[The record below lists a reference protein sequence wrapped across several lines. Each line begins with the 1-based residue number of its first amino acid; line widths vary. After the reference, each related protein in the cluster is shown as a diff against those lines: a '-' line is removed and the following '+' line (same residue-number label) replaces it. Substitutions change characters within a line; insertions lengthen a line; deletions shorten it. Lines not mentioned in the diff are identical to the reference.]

1 MTLFHP
7 TRAGTRGGKDQF
19 NWDSVKADKDRECYL
34 GHSLMAPVGRWQE
47 GKDLTW
53 YAKDRETENMKSA
66 EFRAAKQKEEEALMA
81 ALGIKI
87 LPKDSTV
94 TDRNPPNQP
103 IMKERSSTSTRKQ
116 NDQQHRQGKQ
126 RKMAKSDADTED
138 DVDISE
144 EEVDDSPSDKNEM
157 MTEKEVDELLIS
169 LIKKHGMKT
178 IYKSLKSKKKKK
190 HLKRKRSSSTESSD
204 SEHEKS
210 QRKHEHHRK
219 SDNKQSVSSKS
230 HSSLSLLQI
239 HSTKLFPVN
248 IYLSTKKEDGAK
260 PTTTTTN
267 LKDKTPRGK
276 LDDHPDQEKQPL
288 ERYPDNKNPYTG
300 EIGGPS
306 GPEPTRY
313 GDWERKG
320 VKNILSIQRRQH
332 EQSHQLKRKSQQLFL
347 ILLFQMLLSVTLNL
361 PYFLFQMYQIIT
373 KYHEKTSEEII
384 LDSFLYQLVAS
395 FIESI
400 AVCINSCVYI
410 AVSKPY
416 RDRLTRKLF
425 TLVCL
430 STRRNSGTKYED
442 GDGTTGIRT
451 TGVAACA
458 FYCCAQNQ
466 K

>member
-320 VKNILSIQRRQH
+320 K
-332 EQSHQLKRKSQQLFL
+332 
-347 ILLFQMLLSVTLNL
+347 
-361 PYFLFQMYQIIT
+361 
-373 KYHEKTSEEII
+373 
-384 LDSFLYQLVAS
+384 
-395 FIESI
+395 
-400 AVCINSCVYI
+400 CV
-410 AVSKPY
+410 
-416 RDRLTRKLF
+416 DF
-425 TLVCL
+425 
-430 STRRNSGTKYED
+430 
-442 GDGTTGIRT
+442 
-451 TGVAACA
+451 
-458 FYCCAQNQ
+458 
-466 K
+466 